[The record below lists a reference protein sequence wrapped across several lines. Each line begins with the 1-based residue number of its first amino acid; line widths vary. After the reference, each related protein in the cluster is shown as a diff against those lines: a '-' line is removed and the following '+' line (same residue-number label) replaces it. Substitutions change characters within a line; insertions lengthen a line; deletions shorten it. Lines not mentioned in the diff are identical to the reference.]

1 MPTRAHKLLSHA
13 EKTRLRHVVEAVER
27 ETGAE
32 IATLMVPHV
41 DDVEQFATAYFNHL
55 GIGKREHHNGV
66 LILVVVDRRQVRI
79 EVGHGLETVVTPEA
93 ARRIIAEVIAP
104 EFRAGRYGGG
114 LLRGVEAIAELIR
127 STHQA
132 SPHAKTPSGGR

>member
-1 MPTRAHKLLSHA
+1 MPTRAHKLLSRA
-13 EKTRLRHVVEAVER
+13 EKARLRHVVEAVER

-55 GIGKREHHNGV
+55 GIGKREHQNGV
-66 LILVVVDRRQVRI
+66 LILVVVDRRQIRI
-79 EVGHGLETVVTPEA
+79 EVGPGLETVVTAKA
-93 ARRIIAEVIAP
+93 AKRIIAEVIAP
-104 EFRAGRYGGG
+104 ECRAGRYGEG
-114 LLRGVEAIAELIR
+114 LLRGVGAIADLIR

-132 SPHAKTPSGGR
+132 PPHAATPSGGR